1 MKMKT
6 LPLALSALLLSSA
19 SLLAIAADEPA
30 KPAADQGTSMEQP
43 DKAKPDQAAKPADQG
58 NAANQGQQPAKDA
71 TAQMKD
77 LDTNSDGSISKA
89 EAGKMKGMTEGFD
102 AADKNKDGK
111 LDAGE
116 FTTAMSQMKK

>member
-1 MKMKT
+1 MTTKF

-19 SLLAIAADEPA
+19 SVSTIAADQP
-30 KPAADQGTSMEQP
+30 KPTADQNTTMEQP
-43 DKAKPDQAAKPADQG
+43 DKAKSDPAAKPNDHATTST
-58 NAANQGQQPAKDA
+58 QGQQPGKGV

-77 LDTNSDGSISKA
+77 LDTNGDGAISKA

-111 LDAGE
+111 LDTAE
-116 FTTAMSQMKK
+116 FTAAMSQMKK

>member
-6 LPLALSALLLSSA
+6 LPLALSTLLLSGA
-19 SLLAIAADEPA
+19 SFLAIAADKPTAEP
-30 KPAADQGTSMEQP
+30 GTTMEQP
-43 DKAKPDQAAKPADQG
+43 DKAKPDQAAKPNDQG
-58 NAANQGQQPAKDA
+58 NAANQGQQPNKDA

-77 LDTNSDGSISKA
+77 LDTDGDGTISKA

-116 FTTAMSQMKK
+116 FTTAMSHMKK

>member
-6 LPLALSALLLSSA
+6 LPLALSTILLSSA
-19 SLLAIAADEPA
+19 SLIALAADEPA

-43 DKAKPDQAAKPADQG
+43 DKAKADQGAKPNDQG
-58 NAANQGQQPAKDA
+58 NAANQGQKPAKDA

-77 LDTNSDGSISKA
+77 LDTNGDGSITKA

-116 FTTAMSQMKK
+116 FTTAMSQMK